1 MDKKMYFEPAM
12 EVVELQL
19 QGALL
24 QASEPGGV
32 GGDDSADKGGEGA
45 DDDF

>member
-24 QASEPGGV
+24 QPSETGGV
-32 GGDDSADKGGEGA
+32 GSDDSADKGGEGG
-45 DDDF
+45 DGDF